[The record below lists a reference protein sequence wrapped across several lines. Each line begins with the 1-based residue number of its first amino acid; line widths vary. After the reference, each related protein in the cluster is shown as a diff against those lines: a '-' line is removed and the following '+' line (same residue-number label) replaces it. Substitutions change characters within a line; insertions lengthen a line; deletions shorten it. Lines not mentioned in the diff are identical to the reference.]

1 MPEQTDEH
9 GDCSFVDVCISPNDT
24 TIIMLMCLPHA
35 GCLIKADIF
44 FVLDVSGSVTGDFNK
59 VVEFERE
66 FVNNVTVI
74 GPNHN
79 RIGTVVFND
88 TATTLFN
95 LNTYENKSEILRAL
109 SNLSHDDTG
118 GTTNIVDGLCHLI
131 HGFSEDNGARPVS
144 SGVMRIVIVITDGRS
159 NSNNALTCNLSNNTA
174 KAAEQVHEQINGKVY
189 VIGITN
195 QINETELLAIAT
207 EGEFTYLETFNRNV
221 LIDAQ
226 QHHIES
232 VCEKGKEYTLRTCLI
247 AGS

>member
-9 GDCSFVDVCISPNDT
+9 GDCSFVDVCISPNDI
-24 TIIMLMCLPHA
+24 IIMLMCLPHA

-95 LNTYENKSEILRAL
+95 LNTYENKSEILRAP

-118 GTTNIVDGLCHLI
+118 GATNIVDGLCHLI

-159 NSNNALTCNLSNNTA
+159 NHSVGRGMARAAPPTQYTFKAFKLTN
-174 KAAEQVHEQINGKVY
+174 
-189 VIGITN
+189 
-195 QINETELLAIAT
+195 
-207 EGEFTYLETFNRNV
+207 
-221 LIDAQ
+221 
-226 QHHIES
+226 
-232 VCEKGKEYTLRTCLI
+232 
-247 AGS
+247 